1 MKGSY
6 DVVIIGSGF
15 GGSIPAFRIARAQQA
30 AGKPVSVCVLEKGKR
45 YNLGEFPRD
54 LGRPKEWFWRNEGE
68 KGWRGLIDFR
78 DFHNISVACGSG
90 VGGTSL
96 IYLDVQINAFDSDFQ
111 IGVKEG
117 QPRWPQSVADWKAR
131 VGSLLPEDGADDA
144 SVSDA

>member
-54 LGRPKEWFWRNEGE
+54 LGRPKEWFWRTRA
-68 KGWRGLIDFR
+68 K
-78 DFHNISVACGSG
+78 
-90 VGGTSL
+90 
-96 IYLDVQINAFDSDFQ
+96 
-111 IGVKEG
+111 
-117 QPRWPQSVADWKAR
+117 KA
-131 VGSLLPEDGADDA
+131 GA
-144 SVSDA
+144 V